1 MANLTV
7 FVDGDHYISCLQL
20 VDGHLRNRLKD
31 QGNVRWIAI
40 GLHDALYALLIEKLT
55 RTDGFGIYNKRFEK
69 EVGDFYKSGKDSN
82 SVDFRNLLDASTK
95 QNLAGI
101 AELLRRANLSSGVQ
115 IKAHE
120 SDIDNLNSPS
130 QGLSRLKQLRDY
142 LIHPRPMIA
151 GYYHDWL
158 LNALFDTLE
167 VIREVAALP
176 GNTSTRHDHKEAEI
190 LLNSIA
196 YYLARWQCS
205 LQHIG

>member
-7 FVDGDHYISCLQL
+7 FEDGDHYISCLQL

-31 QGNVRWIAI
+31 QRNVRWIVI
-40 GLHDALYALLIEKLT
+40 GLHDALYALLIEKLA

-69 EVGDFYKSGKDSN
+69 EVCDFYKSGKGSN
-82 SVDFRNLLDASTK
+82 SVKFRDLLGASKK

-101 AELLRRANLSSGVQ
+101 AELLRRANLPSGVQ
-115 IKAHE
+115 IKARE
-120 SDIDNLNSPS
+120 SDIDNLDRPS

-142 LIHPRPMIA
+142 LIHPRPLIA

-158 LNALFDTLE
+158 LDALFDTLE
-167 VIREVAALP
+167 VIREVADLP
-176 GNTSTRHDHKEAEI
+176 SNTSPWHDHKEAEI

-196 YYLARWQCS
+196 YYLTRWRGG
-205 LQHIG
+205 LRAMG